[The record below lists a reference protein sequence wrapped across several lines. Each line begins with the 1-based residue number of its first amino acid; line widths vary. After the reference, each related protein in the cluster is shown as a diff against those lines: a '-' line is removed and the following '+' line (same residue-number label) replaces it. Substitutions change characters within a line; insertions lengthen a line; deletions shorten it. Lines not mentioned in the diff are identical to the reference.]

1 MTAFLMIAGSVLA
14 VALLLLILPLLRRG
28 QQPPPS
34 DDTRDYDIRIARERL
49 EELRKEH
56 ARGELSD
63 EEFEQAKVDLEITLA
78 QDLEAAEK
86 RTIKA
91 KTDRAARATI
101 ALLIVLVPVIVAGV
115 YLQTGSPDLVDPAK
129 RAAAAAPNQQSPHA
143 PGSIAELVAEL
154 ERRMQQDPENPKGWF
169 LLGRTYMQLNRYDD
183 AVRAFERLDALLP
196 DNPTV
201 LISLAD
207 ALSMQ
212 NGGQVPEKAVQ
223 LLDRVLEIEPDNVTA
238 LWLRGN
244 AAGQRHQDTDALR
257 YWGRAYPLLAD
268 EPAMQQELRQLVS
281 AVEARSGLKADL
293 LQTPPPI
300 MSAKTSG
307 PAPSGDTGQPAVSG
321 GSGLQVEV
329 ALDPELMDKASPDD
343 IVFIYAK
350 AASGPPMPLAV
361 ARKRVSDLP
370 VKVVL
375 DDSMAMMPQM
385 KLSLFPR
392 VKVGARVSK
401 TGQAISQAGDL
412 QAAEVETES
421 NNDKPIQ
428 LLINS
433 VKQ

>member
-1 MTAFLMIAGSVLA
+1 MTAFLMIAGSILA
-14 VALLLLILPLLRRG
+14 VVLLLLILPLLRRE
-28 QQPPPS
+28 QQAPPS

-86 RTIKA
+86 RTVHVKA
-91 KTDRAARATI
+91 DRAARVTTA
-101 ALLIVLVPVIVAGV
+101 IVVILVPAIVAGV

-129 RAAAAAPNQQSPHA
+129 RVAAASPQQQSPHT
-143 PGSIAELVAEL
+143 PGSVAELVAEL

-183 AVRAFERLDALLP
+183 AVNAFEKLNALLP

-212 NGGQVPEKAVQ
+212 NGGQVPEKAIQ
-223 LLDRVLEIEPDNVTA
+223 LLDKVLEIEPDNVTA

-244 AAGQRHQDTDALR
+244 AAGQRHQDADALR
-257 YWGRAYPLLAD
+257 YWSRAYPLLAD

-281 AVEARSGLKADL
+281 AVEARSGLKAEL
-293 LQTPPPI
+293 PQTPPPV
-300 MSAKTSG
+300 MSAKASVPEPPG
-307 PAPSGDTGQPAVSG
+307 NTGQPAASAG
-321 GSGLQVEV
+321 PGLQVEV
-329 ALDPELMDKASPDD
+329 ALDPELMDKVKPDD

-350 AASGPPMPLAV
+350 AAAGPPMPLAV
-361 ARKRVSDLP
+361 ARKRVSELP

-375 DDSMAMMPQM
+375 NDSMAMMPQM
-385 KLSLFPR
+385 KLSSFPK
-392 VKVGARVSK
+392 VKVGARISK
-401 TGQAISQAGDL
+401 SGQAISQAGDL
-412 QAAEVETES
+412 QAAEVMTES
-421 NNDKPIQ
+421 NSKKPIR

-433 VKQ
+433 VKP

>member
-14 VALLLLILPLLRRG
+14 VVLLMLILPLLRRE

-86 RTIKA
+86 RTVQA
-91 KTDRAARATI
+91 KTDHAARATM
-101 ALLIVLVPVIVAGV
+101 ALLIVLVPAIVATV

-129 RAAAAAPNQQSPHA
+129 RVAAATPQQQSPHA
-143 PGSIAELVAEL
+143 PGSIAELVTEL
-154 ERRMQQDPENPKGWF
+154 ERRMQQNPEDPRGWF
-169 LLGRTYMQLNRYDD
+169 LLGRTYMQMNRYDD
-183 AVRAFERLDALLP
+183 AVRAFEKLDELLP
-196 DNPTV
+196 ENPTV

-223 LLDRVLEIEPDNVTA
+223 LLDKVLEIEPANVTA

-244 AAGQRHQDTDALR
+244 AAGQRHQDADALR
-257 YWGRAYPLLAD
+257 YWGRAYPLLAE

-281 AVEARSGLKADL
+281 AVEARSGLKAEL
-293 LQTPPPI
+293 PESLPPI
-300 MSAKTSG
+300 MSAKG
-307 PAPSGDTGQPAVSG
+307 PSPGPSRNTVQPAASG
-321 GSGLQVEV
+321 GPGLQVEV
-329 ALDPELMDKASPDD
+329 ALDPELLDKAKPDD

-350 AASGPPMPLAV
+350 AAAGPPMPLAV
-361 ARKRVSDLP
+361 ARKRVSELP
-370 VKVVL
+370 VEVVL
-375 DDSMAMMPQM
+375 NDSMAMMPQM
-385 KLSLFPR
+385 KLSNFPK
-392 VKVGARVSK
+392 VKVGARISK

-412 QAAEVETES
+412 QASEVETETG
-421 NNDKPIQ
+421 NDKPIQ